1 MSATKCSNCFG
12 SMNISQITATQT
24 ANITTTTAPMINL
37 PTMETQREV
46 SAYRNLTVTVSS

>member
-1 MSATKCSNCFG
+1 
-12 SMNISQITATQT
+12 MNISQITATQT
-24 ANITTTTAPMINL
+24 ATITTTTAPMINL